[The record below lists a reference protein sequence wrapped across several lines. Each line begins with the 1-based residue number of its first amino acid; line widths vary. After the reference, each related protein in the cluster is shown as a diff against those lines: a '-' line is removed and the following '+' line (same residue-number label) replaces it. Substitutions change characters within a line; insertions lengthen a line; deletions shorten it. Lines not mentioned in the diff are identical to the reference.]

1 MIGASLAIA
10 VGAVAVV
17 KNWIDA
23 GQVTLGAVW
32 DWFDGGDPATEDF
45 DREIDGDL

>member
-1 MIGASLAIA
+1 MIGASVAVALG
-10 VGAVAVV
+10 VGAAL

-23 GQVTLGAVW
+23 GRVTLGAVW
-32 DWFDGGDPATEDF
+32 TWFDGGDPATEEF